1 MQISV
6 QYFCSHLLGPP
17 SLFLLVLISLIVMML
32 ADKGLNYQLSL
43 ENTHFYGDCQGLII
57 LKKNPPKYSTSNA
70 RILGID
76 TREKILFE
84 VQVFIL

>member
-43 ENTHFYGDCQGLII
+43 ENTHFYSDCQGLII
-57 LKKNPPKYSTSNA
+57 LKKKNLQNTAP
-70 RILGID
+70 LMV
-76 TREKILFE
+76 EF
-84 VQVFIL
+84 